1 MGRPTG
7 LNKRRCKRLDI
18 VLDVAVHIDADYKKT
33 GLPENLTASCCN
45 LSMQGLCLETSQIAD
60 GAVKLLSGR
69 AGERDYTLSLEIM
82 LQPQE
87 APFRAIGEVCWY
99 NVDHNAQDFIY
110 QLGVEFVEI
119 SPAARK
125 MLKRFIRKH
134 CRSANPLTV
143 IKSFFTIH

>member
-1 MGRPTG
+1 MGTPTG
-7 LNKRRCKRLDI
+7 LHKRRCKRLDI
-18 VLDVAVHIDADYKKT
+18 VLDVAVHIDANDKKT
-33 GLPENLTASCCN
+33 SLPENLTASCRN
-45 LSMQGLCLETSQIAD
+45 LSIHGLCLETSQLAD

-69 AGERDYTLSLEIM
+69 PGERDYTLTLEII

-87 APFRAIGEVCWY
+87 APFQARGEVCWY

-125 MLKRFIRKH
+125 MLKRFIRKN
-134 CRSANPLTV
+134 CRSSNPLTL
-143 IKSFFTIH
+143 IKTLFARR